1 MQRLLE
7 SLIASGL
14 IYRCNFVIIE
24 IKTGYNKRSR
34 AMILTQFDPAPV
46 AVINPSDFINKVEG
60 MPKVAIACYS
70 CVTFDRMIQDLDTE
84 IVSELSS
91 ANGIVNV
98 YKGKYKGIELAFFM
112 MGVGA
117 PMSAACM
124 EEIYEMGVEKII
136 VFGTCG
142 VLDRDIEDCSIII
155 PNAAIR
161 DEGTSYHYAP
171 LSDEIEVNEK
181 HIDTFTKMLDDMG
194 ISYTIGKTW
203 TTDAIYRE
211 TEDKV
216 KARKEQGCICVDM
229 ECSADAA
236 VAKFRDKDLIQF
248 FYAADNLDNE
258 DYDKRSL
265 SNEDKV
271 EEKDKIAVIALELAI
286 RI

>member
-1 MQRLLE
+1 M
-7 SLIASGL
+7 
-14 IYRCNFVIIE
+14 N
-24 IKTGYNKRSR
+24 
-34 AMILTQFDPAPV
+34 LTQFDPAPV

-98 YKGKYKGIELAFFM
+98 YKGKYKGVELAFFM

-211 TEDKV
+211 TKDKV

-265 SNEDKV
+265 SNEDKI